1 MSDTN
6 VHRVVGNLLVGT
18 SHFFVDTTT
27 NQVGI
32 NTSSPSA
39 SLDVATGD
47 VKVGS
52 GITLANDGTITA
64 TGGFSGDG
72 SGLSGVNSDSGSWVN
87 GSSSNIHLAVS
98 TDNVGI
104 GVLDPSHKLDVH
116 GDINISSGTLK
127 VGGTP
132 AVFSNWSVDGSD
144 IYRSSGNVGIVTATP
159 MTKLDIE
166 CNAAQPSIVFSDTS
180 NSRYQTGIGSIHI
193 SGQGQR
199 LDFYTGDSG
208 ANGTLLTNSPRMS
221 ITGTGNMLISGYIQH
236 KLISEAAFVWDPM
249 DPISVPNPHS
259 STIYDANGDS
269 SYQATMYGMVNRNTH
284 WDVTGNTGRIQTNNT
299 VNMRRDW
306 TIVVW
311 HRFSSTSQSGL
322 RIAGH
327 GRTSGSKGLHIMASG
342 STSVRFGMYGNDVDF
357 GTVSHHQPTKTWCQY
372 AFTYDHNSGNAG
384 TNKKAYQNQRKVAD
398 DQANFGD
405 PTHMSGNNGGS
416 SRSGGFQPYSAED
429 TEFRIGQGY
438 SDAVSMTG
446 ATTENSYGPILLF
459 WRVLTETEIRALHSH
474 YRKNYNGHDK

>member
-1 MSDTN
+1 
-6 VHRVVGNLLVGT
+6 
-18 SHFFVDTTT
+18 
-27 NQVGI
+27 
-32 NTSSPSA
+32 
-39 SLDVATGD
+39 
-47 VKVGS
+47 
-52 GITLANDGTITA
+52 
-64 TGGFSGDG
+64 
-72 SGLSGVNSDSGSWVN
+72 
-87 GSSSNIHLAVS
+87 VS

-104 GVLDPSHKLDVH
+104 GVLDPSSKLDVD
-116 GDINISSGTLK
+116 GDINIASGSTLK

-180 NSRYQTGIGSIHI
+180 NSRYQTGIGSIHV

-327 GRTSGSKGLHIMASG
+327 GRTSGSKGLHITASG

-405 PTHMSGNNGGS
+405 PTHFSGNNGGS

-438 SDAVSMTG
+438 SDAHTTTG